1 MKKILL
7 CVSMLVSIGMIM
19 SAPRITEGDLTS
31 DDVAHG
37 EDHLS
42 QMSADEIRKE
52 SNLMDYPTMRKME
65 FYLTTLINNLN
76 TKIKSSKAKADIDR
90 FTEERDK
97 YEYLIHEFYRGRFDQ
112 VITELKQV
120 IEDNGGNP
128 QRILSGG
135 ILGPLLAMGPDIF
148 KMGRTKY
155 SADTPE
161 FVQKAL
167 ERPKDLQPAIRFAP
181 IVTRIMEEEVL
192 RDDRFKESKP
202 GSLKMLYQNI
212 ATELINKNEREIPQG
227 QNIVLNDCVDILQG
241 LLNDVKEAIKEKVHK
256 TNIEKT
262 INDLEGIRRKIAPG
276 N

>member
-1 MKKILL
+1 
-7 CVSMLVSIGMIM
+7 MIM